1 MTLNGMRTW
10 AGIVRVSSMGSR
22 RAGAADFHA
31 DRDQVA
37 LIKGAL
43 PKGDALDLLP
53 AELNVSGGL
62 PLEQRPSLL
71 AAVEGVEGGTYA
83 GIIVGYLS
91 RLGRNVREQ
100 LRTYDRVHAAGG
112 RIIVAQEGIDARTRS
127 GRLQRNILAAIHED
141 EREMHVERFDSLRRW
156 ATEAGIWQ
164 RRQAPT
170 GYRRDPDTRRL
181 VPDDRTAGLVRWAFS
196 ARAAGT
202 VPVVAIADRLGM
214 TNSGTRYL
222 LANRVYLG
230 ELIVGPYTNPAA
242 HPPLVDG
249 RTFEAAQRSVAR
261 PPRRRREPALLA
273 GLVRCASCGHRMT
286 RGGSARLSVYVC
298 PKHHSGAH
306 CPAPAAVTLA
316 LLDAHVERIALAEL
330 ARLSVLA
337 GANTGLERAQ
347 DEVRAAHAE
356 LDAYVEAVSAVEI
369 GVEAFAAGARQ
380 RRTQLERARDELRAQ
395 MAFEPAIGVAP
406 GGAEVWRTLSAGERN
421 TLLRG
426 LLRAVIVARAGGRGS
441 RTPLTDRVRV
451 LAYDA
456 EFELPDAGGGMEP
469 LGIQP
474 IQLPDLD
481 EPGVLRMPMT
491 EDRLQDGRRVDE
503 M

>member
-1 MTLNGMRTW
+1 MLGR
-10 AGIVRVSSMGSR
+10 GHIPDRGSK
-22 RAGAADFHA
+22 
-31 DRDQVA
+31 QVA
-37 LIKGAL
+37 APTRDSSDVLC
-43 PKGDALDLLP
+43 
-53 AELNVSGGL
+53 SS
-62 PLEQRPSLL
+62 SL
-71 AAVEGVEGGTYA
+71 AT
-83 GIIVGYLS
+83 
-91 RLGRNVREQ
+91 
-100 LRTYDRVHAAGG
+100 
-112 RIIVAQEGIDARTRS
+112 VA
-127 GRLQRNILAAIHED
+127 
-141 EREMHVERFDSLRRW
+141 
-156 ATEAGIWQ
+156 EAGIRQ

-170 GYRRDPDTRRL
+170 GYQRDPDTRRL

-202 VPVVAIADRLGM
+202 VPVVEIADCLGM

-242 HPPLVDG
+242 HPPLVDA

-286 RGGSARLSVYVC
+286 RGGSARLSVYGC

-347 DEVRAAHAE
+347 DEVTAAHAA

-380 RRTQLERARDELRAQ
+380 RRTRLEQARDELR
-395 MAFEPAIGVAP
+395 PRWP
-406 GGAEVWRTLSAGERN
+406 SSRRSASR
-421 TLLRG
+421 
-426 LLRAVIVARAGGRGS
+426 RAGLRSGARS
-441 RTPLTDRVRV
+441 PPESATRCY
-451 LAYDA
+451 AA
-456 EFELPDAGGGMEP
+456 CCEP
-469 LGIQP
+469 
-474 IQLPDLD
+474 
-481 EPGVLRMPMT
+481 
-491 EDRLQDGRRVDE
+491 
-503 M
+503 